1 MMMTIIKCL
10 YINTLYFS
18 DNKSVVFIYSCVLH
32 VFIIIL
38 INFSIMSQSTR
49 STRSTPI
56 FDGADSNSLFGEL
69 EKFLNQG
76 SPAHSETNS
85 VVIPIKK
92 KKPNLPRP
100 SRGMVTPSAQAND
113 MDWAAFIQEYDALMM
128 SKGKIDTRRFNMEA
142 ILLLNKCVATIRSMN
157 GV

>member
-1 MMMTIIKCL
+1 MKMTIIECL
-10 YINTLYFS
+10 YINVLYYTV
-18 DNKSVVFIYSCVLH
+18 NKSVVTNPPCVLH
-32 VFIIIL
+32 VFKTIL
-38 INFSIMSQSTR
+38 LYFSIMSQSTR
-49 STRSTPI
+49 SARSTPI

-113 MDWAAFIQEYDALMM
+113 MD
-128 SKGKIDTRRFNMEA
+128 
-142 ILLLNKCVATIRSMN
+142 
-157 GV
+157 